1 MIGKAKTQGL
11 KKQVGFGAAGGAIGY
26 FVGKYFDKK
35 ASYADDLYTSEY
47 EDIRN
52 KYQAGKVTT
61 KDDVVKVLT
70 QQADKS
76 IAKNEKW
83 WARDKARAGKKLT
96 TKERLGETAMGAT
109 ALGMVGGIAGAFASI
124 PAQLLKIPFKKLRGV
139 AMAGKGAI
147 AGGALGAGFGGAT
160 M

>member
-1 MIGKAKTQGL
+1 
-11 KKQVGFGAAGGAIGY
+11 
-26 FVGKYFDKK
+26 
-35 ASYADDLYTSEY
+35 
-47 EDIRN
+47 
-52 KYQAGKVTT
+52 
-61 KDDVVKVLT
+61 
-70 QQADKS
+70 
-76 IAKNEKW
+76 
-83 WARDKARAGKKLT
+83 
-96 TKERLGETAMGAT
+96 MGAT